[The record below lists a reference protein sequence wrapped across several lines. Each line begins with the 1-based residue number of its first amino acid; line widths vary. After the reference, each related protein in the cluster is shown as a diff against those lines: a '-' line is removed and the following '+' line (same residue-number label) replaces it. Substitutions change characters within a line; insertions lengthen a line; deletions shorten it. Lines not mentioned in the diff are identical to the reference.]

1 MMKNRSITL
10 LLLAGCLTLAPLSA
24 HAGIFDFL
32 KRKKK
37 PAKTE
42 KPVEKTPYERILTS
56 GKIVSAKGDF
66 LTLHKTDN
74 KLYIEL
80 PVKTIGKEFLLA
92 ATLSSISNPQLGMVG
107 FKNGNPI
114 HMRFAQKD
122 SAIVMEAI
130 NTEPYLTPADEKELR
145 PRIAS
150 SYTDLAVYKFPIKAW
165 NKDKTTVVFD
175 ASSLFLEDQKYLPLM
190 AKSLGSYSVSSS
202 PQRSL
207 THIREIK
214 SFEDNVSIKVDRSY
228 RITLS
233 SARGGGSPLK
243 DYPVT
248 LGATFTL
255 LRLPE
260 EPMTPRLAD
269 TRIGVFQISKGAY
282 NPESQQFESARFV
295 KRWRLEPSDVEAFKR
310 GELVRPKKPIVYY
323 VENTFP
329 PLWKAAMKEGTLRW
343 NKAFEQIGFK
353 DAIEVRDFPTDD
365 PDFDP
370 DNLKYNCIRYVPIAT
385 ENAMG
390 PSWSD
395 PRTGE
400 IINASVLVWSDVS
413 KLNNN
418 WRFIQTAQV
427 DPLVRAMKLPDTLM
441 SKSLKYV
448 IAHEIGHTLG
458 FMHNMGSSAAYSID
472 SLRSPS
478 FTAVHGTTPSIMD
491 YARFNYVAQPE
502 DRGVSLDPPTVG
514 TYDKYA
520 IDWTY
525 RYFPDSKGNMLDEAR
540 QLNELIEKHA
550 ADPEYRYGV
559 QQIGERRYDPS
570 AIEEDLSND
579 PIAASTLGLKNL
591 KYIIGHLGQW
601 FARDEEAEHRAT
613 LYEGISNQ
621 ALRYVSNVF
630 LNVTGVYLYQTSEA
644 SGLPRYKVVP
654 KAQQRA
660 SALWLLDKALS
671 IDSLRS
677 EELERTMPD
686 MASAS
691 PFVVLGAMT
700 RAMAIRNIGA
710 LNLTS
715 YLDSTSYTPQEY
727 ADDVYAHV
735 WAKTEAGREDLTP
748 AERQLQEYFVRY
760 ITAYTEDLGA
770 KANGRAGLTL
780 AELTGLTPAEV
791 QRTEGMTDEEFIAQ
805 LAPKQGEHF
814 CSLDHR
820 PSGDL
825 LRQLDAVG
833 YLNFG
838 KSYGEPEDLFTSS
851 INNTEAIYLPLQ
863 YRLESL
869 LQQQLLKTKD
879 EGLRLHYQTLLR
891 KLEKIT
897 K

>member
-1 MMKNRSITL
+1 MINRTIA
-10 LLLAGCLTLAPLSA
+10 LLLAAGTLTLAPLTA
-24 HAGIFDFL
+24 EAGIFDFL
-32 KRKKK
+32 KRKKQ
-37 PAKTE
+37 PKTE
-42 KPVEKTPYERILTS
+42 KQPEKTPYEKLLT
-56 GKIVSAKGDF
+56 GKPIVSAKGDF

-74 KLYIEL
+74 KLYVEL
-80 PVKTIGKEFLLA
+80 PVKTLGKEVLVA
-92 ATLSSISNPQLGMVG
+92 ATLSSISNPQLGMIG
-107 FKNGNPI
+107 FKNANPV
-114 HMRFAQKD
+114 HMRFAQRD
-122 SAIVMEAI
+122 SAIVLEAV
-130 NTEPYLTPADEKELR
+130 NSDPYLAGQLEKELR
-145 PRIAS
+145 PIFGS
-150 SYTDLAVYKFPIKAW
+150 SYTDLPLFKFPIKAW
-165 NKDKTTVVFD
+165 NKDKSAVVID
-175 ASSLFLEDQKYLPLM
+175 LTSLVTEEQKYFPLI
-190 AKSLGSYSVSSS
+190 AKSLGSYQVQASQ
-202 PQRSL
+202 QRGL
-207 THIREIK
+207 NHIREIK
-214 SFEDNVSIKVDRSY
+214 SFEDNVSIKIDRSY
-228 RITLS
+228 RVTLS
-233 SARGGGSPLK
+233 SPRGGGSPLK

-248 LGATFTL
+248 LGATFTI

-260 EPMTPRLAD
+260 VPMTPRLAD
-269 TRIGVFQISKGAY
+269 TRIGVFHVAKNAY
-282 NPESQQFESARFV
+282 NPETKLIEPVQFV
-295 KRWRLEPSDVEAFKR
+295 KRWRLEPSDVAAYKA
-310 GELVRPKKPIVYY
+310 GQLVRPKKPIVYY

-591 KYIIGHLGQW
+591 KYIIDHLGQW
-601 FARDEEAEHRAT
+601 FTRDEESEHRAT

-630 LNVTGVYLYQTSEA
+630 LNVAGVYLYQTSEA

-770 KANGRAGLTL
+770 KANGRSGLTL
-780 AELTGLTPAEV
+780 AELTGLTPAEA

-820 PSGDL
+820 PSDDL

-851 INNTEAIYLPLQ
+851 INNTEALYLPLQ
-863 YRLESL
+863 YRLEAL
-869 LQQQLLKTKD
+869 LRQQLPKTKD
-879 EGLRLHYQTLLR
+879 ERLRLHYQTLLR
-891 KLEKIT
+891 KLEKVT

>member
-329 PLWKAAMKEGTLRW
+329 PVWKEAMKEGTLRW
-343 NKAFEQIGFK
+343 NKAFELIGFK

-365 PDFDP
+365 PTFDP

-418 WRFIQTAQV
+418 WRFIQTAQA
-427 DPLVRAMKLPDTLM
+427 DPAVRAVKLPDSLM

-458 FMHNMGSSAAYSID
+458 FMHNMAASAAYTID

-478 FTAVHGTTPSIMD
+478 FSATHGTTPSIMD
-491 YARFNYVAQPE
+491 YARFNYVVQPG
-502 DRGVSLDPPTVG
+502 DKGVSFDPPTVG

-520 IDWTY
+520 IEWTY
-525 RYFPDSKGNMLDEAR
+525 KYFPDTKGD
-540 QLNELIEKHA
+540 LIEESKRVSALIDQHA
-550 ADPEYRYGV
+550 HDSEYRYGV
-559 QQIGERRYDPS
+559 QQMGDRRYDPS

-579 PIAASTLGLKNL
+579 PVKASTLGLSNL
-591 KYIIGHLGQW
+591 RYILSHLGEW
-601 FARDEEAEHRAT
+601 FPNDDEAEHRAT
-613 LYEGISNQ
+613 LYEGIANQ
-621 ALRYVSNVF
+621 AMRYVSNVF
-630 LNVTGVYLYQTSEA
+630 LNVPGIYLYQTSEV

-654 KAQQRA
+654 KAEQRA
-660 SALWLLDKALS
+660 SAMWLLDQAVS
-671 IDSLRS
+671 IDSMRN
-677 EELERTMPD
+677 EPLEHTMND
-686 MASAS
+686 VAADS
-691 PFVVLGAMT
+691 PFVRLGALT
-700 RAMAIRNIGA
+700 RAMAIRNIA
-710 LNLTS
+710 NLNLS
-715 YLDSTSYTPQEY
+715 YYLDSTSYSPLEY
-727 ADDVYAHV
+727 ADDVYARV
-735 WAKTEAGREDLTP
+735 FAKTEQGKENLSF
-748 AERQLQEYFVRY
+748 EEKQLQDYFVRY
-760 ITAYTEDLGA
+760 LIGYTSDLAPKGG
-770 KANGRAGLTL
+770 GRSSLSI
-780 AELTGLTPAEV
+780 AELTGFAEPTEQV
-791 QRTEGMTDEEFIAQ
+791 RTEGMTDEEFISLLPQ
-805 LAPKQGEHF
+805 QAPHI
-814 CSLDHR
+814 CSYA
-820 PSGDL
+820 PSSSA
-825 LRQLDAVG
+825 DAHGHSGVG
-833 YLNFG
+833 FLNFG
-838 KSYGEPEDLFTSS
+838 KSYGEPEDLFTNA
-851 INNTEAIYLPLQ
+851 INTTESLYLPLL
-863 YRLESL
+863 YRTQEL
-869 LQQQLLKTKD
+869 LRRVAPKTAD
-879 EGLRLHYQTLLR
+879 ATLRQHYEFLLR
-891 KLEKIT
+891 KLDQIT

>member
-1 MMKNRSITL
+1 MINRTIA
-10 LLLAGCLTLAPLSA
+10 LLLAAGTLTLAPLTA
-24 HAGIFDFL
+24 EAGIFDFL
-32 KRKKK
+32 KRKKQ
-37 PAKTE
+37 PKTE
-42 KPVEKTPYERILTS
+42 KQPEKTAYEKLLT
-56 GKIVSAKGDF
+56 GKPIVSAKGDF

-74 KLYIEL
+74 KLYVEL
-80 PVKTIGKEFLLA
+80 PVKTLGKEVLVA
-92 ATLSSISNPQLGMVG
+92 ATLSSISNPQLGMIG
-107 FKNGNPI
+107 FKNANPV
-114 HMRFAQKD
+114 HMRFAQRD
-122 SAIVMEAI
+122 SAIVLEAV
-130 NTEPYLTPADEKELR
+130 NSDPYLAGQLEKELR
-145 PRIAS
+145 PVFGS
-150 SYTDLAVYKFPIKAW
+150 SYTDLPLFKFPIKAW
-165 NKDKTTVVFD
+165 NKDKSAVVID
-175 ASSLFLEDQKYLPLM
+175 LTSLVTEEQKYFPLI
-190 AKSLGSYSVSSS
+190 AKSLGSYQVQASQ
-202 PQRSL
+202 QRGL
-207 THIREIK
+207 NHIREIK
-214 SFEDNVSIKVDRSY
+214 SFEDNVSIKIDRSY
-228 RITLS
+228 RVTLS
-233 SARGGGSPLK
+233 SSRGGSPLK

-248 LGATFTL
+248 LGATFTI

-260 EPMTPRLAD
+260 VPMTPRLAD
-269 TRIGVFQISKGAY
+269 TRIGVFHVAKNAY
-282 NPESQQFESARFV
+282 NPETKLIEPVQFV
-295 KRWRLEPSDVEAFKR
+295 KRWRLEPSDVAAYKA
-310 GELVRPKKPIVYY
+310 GQLVRPKKPIVYY

-630 LNVTGVYLYQTSEA
+630 LNVAGVYLYQTSEA

-660 SALWLLDKALS
+660 SALWLLDKALT

-820 PSGDL
+820 PSDDL

-851 INNTEAIYLPLQ
+851 INNTEPLYLPLQ
-863 YRLESL
+863 YRLEAL
-869 LQQQLLKTKD
+869 LRQQLPKTKD
-879 EGLRLHYQTLLR
+879 ERLRLHYQTLLR
-891 KLEKIT
+891 KLEKVT